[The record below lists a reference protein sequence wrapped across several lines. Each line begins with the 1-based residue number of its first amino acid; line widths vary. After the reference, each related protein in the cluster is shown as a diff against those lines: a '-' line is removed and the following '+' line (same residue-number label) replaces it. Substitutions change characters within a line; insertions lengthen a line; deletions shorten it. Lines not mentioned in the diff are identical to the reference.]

1 MFRRGFKTLA
11 RGNARLALPSLSL
24 ALLAAPA
31 SPTTETTTSA
41 KSPWPSTVAPFSSVS
56 KLADAA
62 SSEQVLKVLETRPL
76 RNDVSN
82 GWTFENMQLIEQS
95 KVPAKLSLDTG
106 EIKDVDL
113 AVRRLKGTPATKE
126 EFVKCVQEFLV
137 DVKPSE
143 HRELAVHFR
152 EKRGWFTSSEF
163 IQLDCHT
170 SAGMLKAIFD
180 TSK

>member
-41 KSPWPSTVAPFSSVS
+41 KSPFSSVS